1 MKRKKDIFLL
11 LLILAAP
18 AFMSAVLRDGR
29 VTLYM
34 MGDSTMANKVAAVYP
49 ETGWGQVLQQYFD
62 DHVTVDNRA
71 QNGKSTKS
79 FIAEHR
85 WQRILDSLKAGD
97 YVMIEFGH
105 NDEKVD
111 KPGVG
116 ATLDE
121 YRDNMVMFVDSIR
134 AKKAFPILLTPI
146 MRRSFAKGVFHDT
159 HGQYPDVVREVAKAY
174 KVPLI
179 DMHRKSE
186 KLLVGLG
193 DEGTK
198 GLFNWADSAV
208 YAGFPNG
215 VKDNTH
221 LNPKGA
227 AAMAGLAVEG
237 IRELGLPLTKYL
249 K

>member
-1 MKRKKDIFLL
+1 MLL
-11 LLILAAP
+11 LLVVPVFI
-18 AFMSAVLRDGR
+18 SAVLPDRKIR
-29 VTLYM
+29 LYM

-62 DHVTVDNRA
+62 DRVTVDNRA

-97 YVMIEFGH
+97 YVIIEFGH

-121 YRDNMVMFVDSIR
+121 YRANLIMFVDSIR
-134 AKKAFPILLTPI
+134 ARCAFPLLLTPI
-146 MRRSFAKGVFHDT
+146 MRRSFANGVFHDT
-159 HGQYPDVVREVAKAY
+159 HGKYPDVVREVAKTY
-174 KVPLI
+174 HVPLI

-186 KLLVGLG
+186 KLLISLG
-193 DEGTK
+193 DEASKT
-198 GLFNWADSAV
+198 LFNWADSGV
-208 YAGFPNG
+208 YTGFPAG

-227 AAMAGLAVEG
+227 NAMAGLAVEG
-237 IRELGLPLTKYL
+237 IRELDLPLAKYL